1 VRVLHINGGNL
12 YGGVESILV
21 TLSRCRGLCPGME
34 SSFAVCFE
42 GRLSQELRENG
53 VAVHSLGEV
62 RSSRLWTVAAA
73 RRRLREL
80 LRRRSFDAV
89 ICHMAW
95 SHAIF
100 GAEVRRARI
109 PLVYWAH
116 GSATGWHWLEWWAR
130 RSRPDL
136 AIANSRF
143 TAGSMSRLF
152 DRVPVEVVYCP
163 VPMRQNGHPER
174 TAIRNALGVAEDAV
188 VILQVSRIEPGKGH
202 ELHLRALA
210 ELREEPS
217 WICLMAG
224 GAQRPAETRLL
235 ESLHQ
240 QAEDLGLS
248 GRVRFLGQRSDV
260 SALMAAAD
268 IFCQPNHS
276 PDTFGIVFIE
286 AMAARLPV
294 VTTAMGG
301 ATEIVTD
308 ACGRLIPPGD
318 VRALAACL
326 RTWIQ
331 TPALRRALGDAGP
344 ARAATLCDPASRL
357 HQLEHA
363 LAALAAVTGLPSS
376 GSQIRYGN

>member
-12 YGGVESILV
+12 YGGVESILA
-21 TLSRCRGLCPGME
+21 TLARCRGLCPGME
-34 SSFAVCFE
+34 SAFAVCFE

>member
-42 GRLSQELRENG
+42 GRLSRELRENG
-53 VAVHSLGEV
+53 VTVHNLGEV

-80 LRRRSFDAV
+80 LRGHSFDAV

-100 GAEVRRARI
+100 GAEVRRACI

-116 GSATGWHWLEWWAR
+116 GSATGRHWLEWWAR

-152 DRVPVEVVYCP
+152 DSVPVEVVYCP
-163 VPMRQNGHPER
+163 VPMLENGHPDR
-174 TAIRNALGVAEDAV
+174 AAIRGALGVAEDAV

-217 WICLMAG
+217 WICLIAG
-224 GAQRPAETRLL
+224 GAQRPAENRLL
-235 ESLHQ
+235 ESLHRQ
-240 QAEDLGLS
+240 VEDLGLS

-260 SALMAAAD
+260 STLMAAAD

-286 AMAARLPV
+286 AMAAGLPV

-318 VRALAACL
+318 ARALAACL
-326 RTWIQ
+326 RTWIR
-331 TPALRRALGDAGP
+331 TPALRRTLGDAGP
-344 ARAATLCDPASRL
+344 ARAVALCDPASRL
-357 HQLEHA
+357 CQLEHA
-363 LAALAAVTGLPSS
+363 LAALPGNTE
-376 GSQIRYGN
+376 SQYHRQPR